1 MFLDTW
7 LSLDRASACG
17 VLGRRFKSDRAR
29 LLYYFSNL
37 LKFTSFLN
45 NILFQNDV
53 MSRKDFDNSSILVKD
68 IMTKIIISVNT
79 ETTVFQV
86 AKMMEQSGIGAVLV
100 KKDGHLSGIIT
111 DRDYATKIVSHKLSS
126 DTSVETVMS
135 SPLVTINY
143 DESISAAAQRMTT
156 KKIRKLA
163 VTDNG
168 NIVGLVTS
176 TDLVTQLT
184 K

>member
-17 VLGRRFKSDRAR
+17 VLGHRFKSDRAR

-53 MSRKDFDNSSILVKD
+53 MSREDFDNSSILVKD

>member
-1 MFLDTW
+1 
-7 LSLDRASACG
+7 
-17 VLGRRFKSDRAR
+17 
-29 LLYYFSNL
+29 
-37 LKFTSFLN
+37 
-45 NILFQNDV
+45 
-53 MSRKDFDNSSILVKD
+53 MSREDFDNPSILVKD
-68 IMTKIIISVNT
+68 IMTKVIISVNT

-111 DRDYATKIVSHKLSS
+111 DRDYATKIMSHNLSS

-143 DESISAAAQRMTT
+143 DESIAAAAERMTS

-168 NIVGLVTS
+168 SIIGLITS